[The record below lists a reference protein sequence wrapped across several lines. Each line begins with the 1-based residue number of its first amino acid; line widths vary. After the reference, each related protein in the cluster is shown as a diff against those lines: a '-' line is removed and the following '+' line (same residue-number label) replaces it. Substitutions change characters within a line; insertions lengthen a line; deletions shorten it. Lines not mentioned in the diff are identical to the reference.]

1 MTSTRA
7 RTSWT
12 SACAGC
18 GRSSVLTRESKQ
30 CGMRVTGWLRRNPLE
45 AAWAV
50 FAVVNWVAM
59 IAWPDWETIP
69 FHFVWI
75 SLTFVYGVR
84 VWRTQT
90 MSLVLLVVI
99 LATGASI
106 FADAFAG
113 IQLWGEL
120 FEVPLM
126 SAMFLAMVWHAQR
139 RQSALA
145 ELQGVAEMRASLLER
160 QERFL
165 HDASHE
171 LRTPVTIARGHLELL
186 RREQPDSPELEVALD
201 ELGRMERI
209 VERLLL
215 LAKSEQQGFA
225 FEEIDVEAFLSD
237 LFIRWSEVA
246 PRAWR
251 LDVDLVGRLRADPE
265 ALRNALDALLENAV
279 KYTDPGDSIE
289 LAAHAEGAGGVVIEV
304 SDSGSGVPPEALPHI
319 FDRWARADSA
329 RTRERGG
336 AGLGLA
342 IVAAVARAHGGRCS
356 VNALPQG
363 TAFRIHLPVIAA
375 PASANAPGPPPADEG
390 ELAGAGPELA
400 LS

>member
-1 MTSTRA
+1 
-7 RTSWT
+7 
-12 SACAGC
+12 
-18 GRSSVLTRESKQ
+18 
-30 CGMRVTGWLRRNPLE
+30 MRVTDWLRRNPLE

-50 FAVVNWVAM
+50 FAAANWVAM
-59 IAWPDWETIP
+59 IAWPSWETIP

-106 FADAFAG
+106 MSDAFSG

-139 RQSALA
+139 RQAALA
-145 ELQGVAEMRASLLER
+145 EVQGVAEMRASLLER

-215 LAKSEQQGFA
+215 LAKSEQQGFV
-225 FEEIDVEAFLSD
+225 FEEIDLEAFLSD
-237 LFIRWSEVA
+237 LFMRWSEVA

-251 LDVDLVGRLRADPE
+251 LDVDLAGRLVVDPG
-265 ALRNALDALLENAV
+265 ALRDALDALLENAV

-289 LAAHAEGAGGVVIEV
+289 LAAHADGAGGVVIEV
-304 SDSGSGVPPEALPHI
+304 SDSGLGIPPDALSHI
-319 FDRWARADSA
+319 FDRWARADGA
-329 RTRERGG
+329 RTRQRGG

-356 VNALPQG
+356 VKALPRG
-363 TAFRIHLPVIAA
+363 TAFRLHLPVRAA
-375 PASANAPGPPPADEG
+375 PDRAPSPAPTAEG
-390 ELAGAGPELA
+390 ELAGAGPESA
-400 LS
+400 LSEEGIALG

>member
-1 MTSTRA
+1 MRA
-7 RTSWT
+7 I
-12 SACAGC
+12 
-18 GRSSVLTRESKQ
+18 
-30 CGMRVTGWLRRNPLE
+30 GWLRRNPLE

-50 FAVVNWVAM
+50 FAIANWAAM
-59 IAWPDWETIP
+59 VLWPSWETIP

-75 SLTFVYGVR
+75 SLTLVYGVR
-84 VWRTQT
+84 TWSTRTT
-90 MSLVLLVVI
+90 WAVLSVVI
-99 LATGASI
+99 LATGTSI
-106 FADAFAG
+106 STDAFNG

-139 RQSALA
+139 RQAALA
-145 ELQGVAEMRASLLER
+145 EVQGVAEMRASLLER

-225 FEEIDVEAFLSD
+225 FQELELEAFLSD

-246 PRAWR
+246 QRAWR
-251 LDVDLVGRLRADPE
+251 LDVDLAGRLRADPE

-279 KYTDPGDSIE
+279 KYTDPGDAVE
-289 LAAHAEGAGGVVIEV
+289 LAAHADGAGGVVIEV
-304 SDSGSGVPPEALPHI
+304 SDSGKGVPPEALHRI
-319 FDRWARADSA
+319 FDRWARADGA
-329 RTRERGG
+329 RSRERGG

-342 IVAAVARAHGGRCS
+342 IVAAVARAHGGRYS
-356 VNALPQG
+356 VESLPRG
-363 TAFRIHLPVIAA
+363 TVFRLHLPVRVAA
-375 PASANAPGPPPADEG
+375 TDAPGPTPAPEG
-390 ELAGAGPELA
+390 EPAGAGLEPARTEEGVVLG
-400 LS
+400 

>member
-1 MTSTRA
+1 MRA
-7 RTSWT
+7 I
-12 SACAGC
+12 
-18 GRSSVLTRESKQ
+18 
-30 CGMRVTGWLRRNPLE
+30 GWLRRNPLE
-45 AAWAV
+45 AGWAV
-50 FAVVNWVAM
+50 FAAANWVAM
-59 IAWPDWETIP
+59 VVWPSWETIP

-84 VWRTQT
+84 IWSPRTT
-90 MSLVLLVVI
+90 WAVLAAVAF
-99 LATGASI
+99 ATGSSI
-106 FADAFAG
+106 FADAFHG

-139 RQSALA
+139 RQAALA
-145 ELQGVAEMRASLLER
+145 EVQGVAEMRASLLER

-186 RREQPDSPELEVALD
+186 RREQPDAPELEVALD
-201 ELGRMERI
+201 ELGRMEGI

-215 LAKSEQQGFA
+215 LAKSEQQGFV
-225 FEEIDVEAFLSD
+225 FGEVELEPFLSE
-237 LFIRWSEVA
+237 LFLRWSEVA
-246 PRAWR
+246 RRAWR
-251 LDVDLVGRLRADPE
+251 LDVDVEGRLLADPE
-265 ALRNALDALLENAV
+265 ALRTALDALLENAV

-289 LAAHAEGAGGVVIEV
+289 LGAHADGAGGVVIEV
-304 SDSGSGVPPEALPHI
+304 ADSGAGVPPEALPRI

-356 VNALPQG
+356 VKPLQRG
-363 TAFRIHLPVIAA
+363 TAFRLHLPPRIAA
-375 PASANAPGPPPADEG
+375 GPMPSPAPAAEG
-390 ELAGAGPELA
+390 EVPAPSLGPA

>member
-1 MTSTRA
+1 MRA
-7 RTSWT
+7 I
-12 SACAGC
+12 
-18 GRSSVLTRESKQ
+18 
-30 CGMRVTGWLRRNPLE
+30 GWLRRNPLE

-50 FAVVNWVAM
+50 FAATNWAAM
-59 IAWPDWETIP
+59 VLWPSWETVP

-75 SLTFVYGVR
+75 SLTIVYGI
-84 VWRTQT
+84 RTWSMRT
-90 MSLVLLVVI
+90 MWFVLAIVAA
-99 LATGASI
+99 ATGASI
-106 FADAFAG
+106 FADAFNG

-139 RQSALA
+139 RQAALD
-145 ELQGVAEMRASLLER
+145 EVQGLAEMRATLLER

-186 RREQPDSPELEVALD
+186 RREQPDAPELEVALD

-215 LAKSEQQGFA
+215 LAKSDQAGFA
-225 FEEIDVEAFLSD
+225 FEEIDLEVFLSD

-251 LDVDLVGRLRADPE
+251 LDVDLAGRLLADPE
-265 ALRNALDALLENAV
+265 ALRDALDALLENAV
-279 KYTDPGDSIE
+279 KYTDPGDAVE
-289 LAAHAEGAGGVVIEV
+289 LAAHADGTGGVVIEV
-304 SDSGSGVPPEALPHI
+304 ADSGSGVPPEALPRI
-319 FDRWARADSA
+319 FDRWARADRA

-356 VNALPQG
+356 VKPLPRG
-363 TAFRIHLPVIAA
+363 TAFRLHLPVRVAAGRAASPA
-375 PASANAPGPPPADEG
+375 PAVEG
-390 ELAGAGPELA
+390 GLAGAGPEPA